1 MNKTQSYNKIK
12 WVDTHCHL
20 QLSVKEIPMD
30 KLLLETDTPYLAP
43 VPLRGQD
50 NRPNFIEHTA
60 MKVSNILD
68 IDVKKLSEITIENSR
83 NLLGR

>member
-1 MNKTQSYNKIK
+1 MTQQKIYS
-12 WVDTHCHL
+12 C
-20 QLSVKEIPMD
+20 LSRKFQSIN

-60 MKVSNILD
+60 MKISNLLD
-68 IDVKKLSEITIENSR
+68 IDQKKLSEITIENSR
-83 NLLGR
+83 RLLGRQS